1 MNYYIISKDGFIA
14 PNGNGNKLFG
24 TYSRTELNDKIRHFQ
39 KTGLSITVQAI
50 WIQTDMLGKNQLK

>member
-14 PNGNGNKLFG
+14 PHGNGTKLLG
-24 TYSRTELNDKIRHFQ
+24 TYSRTELNYKIRHFQ